1 MTTDVFLA
9 QTLPDWQ
16 RAFDTLINRTGQHLS
31 RVELREQAKGY
42 LQALLSPI
50 ERKNGWQMAECLGHK
65 TPYKIQHLLGRS
77 HWDAELLR
85 DEVRN
90 YVVEHLGE
98 HDGVLIVDET
108 GFLKKGAK
116 SAGVARQYSGTAGR
130 IENCQIGVFLGYA
143 SSKGQALMD
152 RALYLPKEWAE
163 DSVRCQKAGVAEQV
177 TFRTKPKMARQML
190 EQAFAAGVPA
200 RWVTADSVYGN
211 DRSLQ
216 LWLQERGQA
225 HVLAVTG
232 QERVTIGWQQYR
244 VKDLLPTIAEDAW
257 QRLSCGTGSKGD
269 RQFDWAWQEVNQ
281 GQGTDWKA
289 WLLVRRSLSDP
300 QEMTALRAF
309 APADTALETLVRVAG
324 RRWGIEC
331 CFEQAKGEVGLDQY
345 EVRSWHGWYRHV
357 TLSMAALAFLAL
369 VRCTEGKKGLTF
381 PNKKAGSLARFKQV
395 RGLSRGLSL
404 G

>member
-108 GFLKKGAK
+108 GFLKKGDK

-289 WLLVRRSLSDP
+289 WLLVRRSPSDP

-331 CFEQAKGEVGLDQY
+331 CFEQAKGEVGLD
-345 EVRSWHGWYRHV
+345 
-357 TLSMAALAFLAL
+357 
-369 VRCTEGKKGLTF
+369 
-381 PNKKAGSLARFKQV
+381 
-395 RGLSRGLSL
+395 
-404 G
+404 